1 MSAEHAVAM
10 VTAIDPPQ
18 PPKSR
23 NKALPAGTLRKKG
36 APRPYRKV
44 VEDVLASR
52 IAKLSERLEKA
63 KKQHESARVL
73 LTKYAHE
80 RFYRERD
87 AIVQAGPTVEPP
99 AGPPALDNTLPLP
112 AQA

>member
-1 MSAEHAVAM
+1 M

-18 PPKSR
+18 PPKSK
-23 NKALPAGTLRKKG
+23 NKAFPPGTLRKKG

-44 VEDVLASR
+44 AEDVLASR
-52 IAKLSERLEKA
+52 ISKLTERLDKA

-80 RFYRERD
+80 RFYREQD
-87 AIVQAGPTVEPP
+87 AIVQAGPSVEPP
-99 AGPPALDNTLPLP
+99 AGPPPLDSSLSQ